1 MKKYRTLWL
10 WILTNV
16 VTVLF
21 VVFVVNN
28 LSVITTYI
36 NNSPDTGG
44 FLTRRMLLSILLF
57 IMVSATNSLAIINA
71 LIISALN
78 YFLDKQKLR
87 FSNAFSLSL
96 LIVAITLFVNFVIM
110 LFINVD
116 TIEQLRAFALFPTNI
131 IISFIVMYIS
141 RFVSTKIAI
150 IFTILVTVPSIIQ
163 LIIL

>member
-28 LSVITTYI
+28 LSVITTYVK
-36 NNSPDTGG
+36 NSPDTGG
-44 FLTRRMLLSILLF
+44 FLTSRMLLSILLF

-87 FSNAFSLSL
+87 FGHAFSLSL
-96 LIVAITLFVNFVIM
+96 LIITITLFVNFVIM

-116 TIEQLRAFALFPTNI
+116 TIKQLKAFALFPTNI

-141 RFVSTKIAI
+141 PSVSTKIAI